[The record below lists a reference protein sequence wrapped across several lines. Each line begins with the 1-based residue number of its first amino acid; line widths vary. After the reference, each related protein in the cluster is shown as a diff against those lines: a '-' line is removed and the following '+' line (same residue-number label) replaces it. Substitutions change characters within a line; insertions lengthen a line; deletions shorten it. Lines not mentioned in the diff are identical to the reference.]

1 MGPFVR
7 NEQFLHENDFLL
19 LFSEVK
25 GCERGTV
32 FWNFATVFLDFG
44 TVKNVCNCKLR
55 NCIFYAPRKPR
66 NPIGILSVRPCG
78 RQLTMNEG

>member
-1 MGPFVR
+1 MLAEFLGNEMGPFVR

-19 LFSEVK
+19 LFSTVK
-25 GCERGTV
+25 GCKTGTV

-55 NCIFYAPRKPR
+55 NCIFYDAQM
-66 NPIGILSVRPCG
+66 LD
-78 RQLTMNEG
+78 